1 MMCGGCYG
9 VSRDVRRCV
18 LTTAMVSGVLCVLTM
33 VHVGLENTKLHLQHL
48 ADTHLEQ
55 HHQSSP
61 SMRTAA
67 PLAAADGGGVN
78 TTAAGR
84 LAPPQRLHNK
94 HPDQYQR
101 DQVLNLTS
109 SWTEEECGR
118 VAAVM
123 SERRRVL
130 EAACQQ
136 FQTQHGRPL
145 IPNLSPVY
153 YNLFSL
159 PDYNI
164 VWCPIFKSASTTWV
178 KNLLL
183 LAGQEEVEGSLHA
196 RARQIYT
203 LTKNPKERQGI
214 LSKARKMIIVRHP
227 LDRLLSAYRDKMLR
241 FRSYNGP
248 HEKLQRAISTKY
260 LDPNPARKDSKISSG
275 SQAHKKDHVF
285 PSFSQFLMKVKD
297 DAQNACFDMYNKT
310 SEATHHYFSQ
320 VPLSL
325 LQDVVK
331 LYQPDFALFGYSPQP
346 YYDIARA
353 D

>member
-1 MMCGGCYG
+1 
-9 VSRDVRRCV
+9 
-18 LTTAMVSGVLCVLTM
+18 
-33 VHVGLENTKLHLQHL
+33 
-48 ADTHLEQ
+48 
-55 HHQSSP
+55 
-61 SMRTAA
+61 
-67 PLAAADGGGVN
+67 
-78 TTAAGR
+78 
-84 LAPPQRLHNK
+84 
-94 HPDQYQR
+94 
-101 DQVLNLTS
+101 
-109 SWTEEECGR
+109 
-118 VAAVM
+118 M